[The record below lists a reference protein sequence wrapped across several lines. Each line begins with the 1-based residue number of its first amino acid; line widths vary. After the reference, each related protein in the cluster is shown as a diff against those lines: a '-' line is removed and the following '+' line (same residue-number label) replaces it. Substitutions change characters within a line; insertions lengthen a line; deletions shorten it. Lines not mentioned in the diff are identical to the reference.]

1 MYGGSWLKRTLAL
14 LETMVPLWR
23 WPSVVLVMSHR
34 CFVKVMKSVRQ
45 EAGMWTTSSFE
56 ETTGI
61 STTLCHRHFLRV
73 RDEKYYETLRKISKF
88 HQIHTTSIPSEVPTS
103 STWKWCSR
111 SWNCTSSFVAC
122 ISQGENHGETETE
135 RSERLFCPLKKH
147 HIPITFRGVT
157 LPGEREQFPPV
168 KEARAL
174 RRPPRCFGA
183 GHAFAE
189 LPALRFWSHHE
200 VVMWPEKATNGYR
213 LHSLRLLLQLL
224 QGYRF
229 MTFIFV
235 HMTKLR
241 LQKLLAFGIWTI
253 SSTSCQVRMTN
264 RIWPYMAIEHNAL
277 QMTSMFRPSLLLNRN
292 VDYLLHKDL
301 DETTRFTRKG
311 FDSFD
316 SFDEMGWFWTG
327 LASKEWLRYKKNLQR
342 LHQNHQI
349 ETSPCPPTCRRRGAV
364 TMRGTW
370 TISSSRNGTGTSTTC
385 STAFRTILSCCSS
398 RGTSTIS
405 ICSWGTGMST
415 NSSTCTCRKRVCI
428 TVFGMWT
435 ISSCTTSTGTSTISS
450 TIFCIS
456 LSFWTTLGTWIISR
470 AGATNMVSPCGC
482 AGGGGR
488 MVATGVSCMNSRCEN
503 GICCSTVSTWAVET
517 GIIWVISDSISKWST

>member
-1 MYGGSWLKRTLAL
+1 M
-14 LETMVPLWR
+14 LWCWTR
-23 WPSVVLVMSHR
+23 F
-34 CFVKVMKSVRQ
+34 C
-45 EAGMWTTSSFE
+45 WTTCTEFWVSSWAAHVGRKRPL
-56 ETTGI
+56 TVT
-61 STTLCHRHFLRV
+61 SYT
-73 RDEKYYETLRKISKF
+73 YYGYCYSYY
-88 HQIHTTSIPSEVPTS
+88 S
-103 STWKWCSR
+103 
-111 SWNCTSSFVAC
+111 
-122 ISQGENHGETETE
+122 
-135 RSERLFCPLKKH
+135 
-147 HIPITFRGVT
+147 
-157 LPGEREQFPPV
+157 
-168 KEARAL
+168 
-174 RRPPRCFGA
+174 
-183 GHAFAE
+183 
-189 LPALRFWSHHE
+189 
-200 VVMWPEKATNGYR
+200 ATD
-213 LHSLRLLLQLL
+213 S
-224 QGYRF
+224 
-229 MTFIFV
+229 MTFNFV
-235 HMTKLR
+235 HMTKLQ
-241 LQKLLAFGIWTI
+241 LQTSGLWDMNNLLYLLP
-253 SSTSCQVRMTN
+253 VRMTN

-277 QMTSMFRPSLLLNRN
+277 QMTSMLRPSLLLNRN

-301 DETTRFTRKG
+301 DEKTRFIRKG

-316 SFDEMGWFWTG
+316 SFDEMGRFWTG
-327 LASKEWLRYKKNLQR
+327 LASKEWQDTRRICKDCIKIIKLKPRPALLPADVVVRSRCEEREQSLLR
-342 LHQNHQI
+342 
-349 ETSPCPPTCRRRGAV
+349 EMAPAP
-364 TMRGTW
+364 
-370 TISSSRNGTGTSTTC
+370 STTC

-488 MVATGVSCMNSRCEN
+488 MVATGVSRMNSCCEN